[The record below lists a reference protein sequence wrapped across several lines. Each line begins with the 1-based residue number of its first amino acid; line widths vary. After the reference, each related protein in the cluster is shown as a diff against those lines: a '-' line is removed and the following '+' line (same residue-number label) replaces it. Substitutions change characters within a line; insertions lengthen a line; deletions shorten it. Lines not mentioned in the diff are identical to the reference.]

1 MQLIASQLASI
12 LVPMVMIEALFSGS
26 ELALLSADR
35 LALQKQAKKGH
46 SGAKLALEL
55 TSRPE
60 RIFSTTLLMTC
71 ACAVAITILIEHY
84 FSALDTPF
92 AEIKSVLVASPIIVL
107 FGELIPKTLFR
118 RFSAQL
124 APVVAVPV
132 YWAYY
137 LFYPFTKLL
146 SGYTT
151 RISRMIGPI
160 EEMIAGKR
168 RTTRDD
174 LETLL
179 SYEKSETEIQSNERL
194 TIKRILEFRETLA
207 RHALIPLF
215 RVDAVES
222 EVKIREALEMFKT
235 NQHSRMPVYQ
245 ERIDN
250 IVGILEV
257 NDLISAPDLDLAIE
271 NHIAPARYVP
281 ETQALEDILLEMR
294 RDQEHMVVVVDEHG
308 GAVGILTF
316 EDIVEEIVGEISDEY
331 DHELAPYKEL
341 SPGKWLVQARM
352 EISAINE
359 QLLIELPEGEYETLG
374 GFLLEQFGKIPE
386 TRDELYFSTP
396 AGTYKFS
403 IRKATERQIISVL
416 VETLEGSGRSE
427 DIDASEKPNS

>member
-1 MQLIASQLASI
+1 MQLTGSELAMI
-12 LVPMVMIEALFSGS
+12 LAPVLLIEALFSGS

-35 LALQKQAKKGH
+35 LVLQKQSKKGNT
-46 SGAKLALEL
+46 GAKLALEL
-55 TSRPE
+55 TNRPE
-60 RIFSTTLLMTC
+60 RILSTTLFITC
-71 ACAVAITILIEHY
+71 ACVVGVTILIEHY
-84 FSALDTPF
+84 FSSQEASF
-92 AEIKSVLVASPIIVL
+92 AEIKSVLLASPLIVF
-107 FGELIPKTLFR
+107 FGELIPKVLFR
-118 RFSAQL
+118 RFSATL
-124 APVVAVPV
+124 APIVAMPV
-132 YWAYY
+132 YWTYF

-179 SYEKSETEIQSNERL
+179 SYEKAETELQSNERL

-222 EVKIREALEMFKT
+222 TVKIREALEMFKS

-250 IVGILEV
+250 IIGVLEV
-257 NDLISAPDLDLAIE
+257 NDLISAPDVDLPIE
-271 NHIAPARYVP
+271 NHVTPVHYVP

-294 RDQEHMVVVVDEHG
+294 RDQEHLVVVVDEHG

-331 DHELAPYKEL
+331 DHEMAPFKEL
-341 SPGKWLVQARM
+341 SPGKWLIQARM
-352 EISAINE
+352 EVAAINE
-359 QLLIELPEGEYETLG
+359 QLAIELPEGEYETLG

-396 AGTYKFS
+396 AGTYKFT
-403 IRKATERQIISVL
+403 IRKATERQILSVL
-416 VETLEGSGRSE
+416 IENLEGPT
-427 DIDASEKPNS
+427 DASAADEKPIS